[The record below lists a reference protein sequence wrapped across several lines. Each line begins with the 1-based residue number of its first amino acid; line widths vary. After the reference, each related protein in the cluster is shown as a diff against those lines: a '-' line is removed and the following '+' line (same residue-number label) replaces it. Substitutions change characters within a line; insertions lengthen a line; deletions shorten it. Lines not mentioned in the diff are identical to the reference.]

1 MVVKFYDYTD
11 SPIVIHKKIYHD
23 DDEKTATAYLKT
35 LETVVP
41 YEPLSDLEGYLIL
54 EYDNVVERA
63 NYCYFEERYYFIK
76 DREKLIGGKLKLHLT
91 VDVLKTYE
99 NQIDKVDVVCKRT
112 ALSSFQSQYV
122 ADPYAP
128 VETRRYEVQQ
138 EGKLAENTT
147 VAYIAGLSS
156 DVLLVTVG

>member
-11 SPIVIHKKIYHD
+11 NPIVIHKKIDHD
-23 DDEKTATAYLKT
+23 DDTVATPLRT
-35 LETVVP
+35 LNTVIP

-54 EYDNVVERA
+54 EYDNIVERA

-76 DREKLIGGKLKLHLT
+76 DREKLIGGKLRLT
-91 VDVLKTYE
+91 LRVDVLKTYE
-99 NQIDKVDVVCKRT
+99 NQIGQVDVVCKRT
-112 ALSSFQSQYV
+112 ALADLQSQYM

-138 EGKLAENTT
+138 EGKLAENAT
-147 VAYIAGLSS
+147 VAYIAGLSP
-156 DVLLVTVG
+156 DILLVTVG

>member
-11 SPIVIHKKIYHD
+11 NPIVIHKKIDHD
-23 DDEKTATAYLKT
+23 DDTVAQPLKT
-35 LETVVP
+35 LETVIP

-54 EYDNVVERA
+54 EYDNLVERA

-76 DREKLIGGKLKLHLT
+76 DREKLIGGKLRLT
-91 VDVLKTYE
+91 LRVDVLKTYE
-99 NQIDKVDVVCKRT
+99 NQIDHIDVVCKRT
-112 ALSSFQSQYV
+112 ALASLQSQYM

-128 VETRRYEVQQ
+128 VETRRYESQQ

-147 VAYIAGLSS
+147 VAYIAGLSP
-156 DVLLVTVG
+156 DILLVTVG

>member
-11 SPIVIHKKIYHD
+11 NPIVIHKKIDYND
-23 DDEKTATAYLKT
+23 DTVAPPLRT
-35 LETVVP
+35 LTTVVP

-54 EYDNVVERA
+54 EYDNVVERS

-76 DREKLIGGKLKLHLT
+76 DREKLIGGKLRLT
-91 VDVLKTYE
+91 LRVDVLKTYE
-99 NQIDKVDVVCKRT
+99 NQVDTIDVVCKRT
-112 ALSSFQSQYV
+112 ALENLQSQYI

-138 EGKLAENTT
+138 EGRLSENTN
-147 VAYIAGLSS
+147 VAYIAGLSP
-156 DVLLVTVG
+156 DILLVTVG